1 MVDKVDRSKY
11 AKGWL
16 CTWPHCPLSKEDAL
30 DLLRARYD
38 LDEWVIAEEEHADGE
53 PHLHAFLKLTKRKN
67 FKASMFD
74 LGDYHGNYQIAKS
87 WRAVQE
93 YCKKDGNYISNIDLK
108 AARQKQSKMKK
119 EDLLKDPE
127 VLMDEGRLN
136 PMQLCSFLKN
146 SAAYKMLLQQKRKP
160 PVEMPEKKRH
170 FWIWGPSNTGKTT
183 WLREKMQEGEWF
195 QMPTNNDWN
204 GYSGEDNLYI
214 DEYKGQLT
222 IQELNRI
229 CDGGAKVNT
238 KGGTAMLSWTPI
250 VYVLSNFSPS
260 QCYGKCN
267 DALLETLLNRFQVG
281 KMEEFAK
288 PTFGYEEKN
297 N

>member
-1 MVDKVDRSKY
+1 MDPKDPRKDNK
-11 AKGWL
+11 AKGWF
-16 CTWPHCPLSKEDAL
+16 CTWPQCKITKEDAL
-30 DLLRARYD
+30 DMLMPLG
-38 LDEWVIAEEEHADGE
+38 LDEYVIAEELHADGS
-53 PHLHAFLKLTKRKN
+53 PHLHAFLKLKRRVRWS
-67 FKASMFD
+67 ATRFD
-74 LGDYHGNYQIAKS
+74 LGDCHGNYQVAKS

-93 YCKKDGNYISNIDLK
+93 YCKKEGCYISNIDLK

-127 VLMDEGRLN
+127 VLMDEGKLG

-170 FWIWGPSNTGKTT
+170 FWIWGASNTGKTT
-183 WLREKMQEGEWF
+183 WLRTKMQEGEWF

-204 GYSGEDNLYI
+204 GYSGEENLYI
-214 DEYKGQLT
+214 DEYKGQIT
-222 IQELNRI
+222 VQELNRI

-238 KGGTAMLSWTPI
+238 KGGTAMLSWTPT

-260 QCYGKCN
+260 ECYAKC
-267 DALLETLLNRFQVG
+267 DGALLETLLNRFQVG

-288 PTFGYEEKN
+288 PTFGYEKK
-297 N
+297 

>member
-1 MVDKVDRSKY
+1 MITKITRETI
-11 AKGWL
+11 AKGWF
-16 CTWPHCPLSKEDAL
+16 CTWPQCAVKKEDAL
-30 DLLRARYD
+30 DMLMPLG
-38 LDEWVIAEEEHADGE
+38 LDEYVIAEEEHLDGS
-53 PHLHAFLKLTKRKN
+53 PHLHAFLKLNKRVRWS
-67 FKASMFD
+67 ATRFD
-74 LGDYHGNYQIAKS
+74 LGEYHGNYQPAKS

-93 YCKKDGNYISNIDLK
+93 YCKKDGDYISNIDLK

-127 VLMDEGRLN
+127 ALMDSGKLN

-183 WLREKMQEGEWF
+183 WLRNKMQEGEWF

-204 GYSGEDNLYI
+204 GYSGEENLYI

-222 IQELNRI
+222 VQELNRI

-238 KGGTAMLSWTPI
+238 KGGTTMLSWTPI
-250 VYVLSNFSPS
+250 VYVLSNFSPEV
-260 QCYGKCN
+260 CYGRC
-267 DALLETLLNRFQVG
+267 DSALLDTLLNRFQVG

>member
-1 MVDKVDRSKY
+1 MRRET
-11 AKGWL
+11 KGWFL
-16 CTWPHCPLSKEDAL
+16 TYPKCPITKEDAL
-30 DLLRARYD
+30 TILETNGLPKIVEY
-38 LDEWVIAEEEHADGE
+38 VICEEKHEDGS
-53 PHLHAFLKLTKRKN
+53 PHLHAFIKLEKKRTFSSVSK
-67 FKASMFD
+67 KFD
-74 LGDYHGNYQIAKS
+74 LLEYHGHYEPAKS
-87 WRAVQE
+87 WKAVAA
-93 YCKKDGNYISNIDLK
+93 YCKKEGNYISNIDIN

-127 VLMDEGRLN
+127 VLMDEGKLS

-170 FWIWGPSNTGKTT
+170 FWIWGSSNTGKTT
-183 WLREKMQEGEWF
+183 WLRKKMQEGEWF
-195 QMPTNNDWN
+195 QIPTNNDWN
-204 GYSGEDNLYI
+204 GYAGEDNLYI

-222 IQELNRI
+222 VQELNRV

-238 KGGTAMLSWTPI
+238 KGGSAMLSWVPI
-250 VYVLSNFSPS
+250 VYILSNYSPS
-260 QCYGKCN
+260 ECYSKC
-267 DALLETLLNRFQVG
+267 DSTLLETLLNRFQVG

-288 PTFGYEEKN
+288 PNFGYEKN

>member
-1 MVDKVDRSKY
+1 MEKY
-11 AKGWL
+11 NKDSMFKGWF
-16 CTWPHCPLSKEDAL
+16 CTWPQCNITKEDAL
-30 DLLRARYD
+30 DMLMPLGLAEY
-38 LDEWVIAEEEHADGE
+38 VIAEEEHLDGS
-53 PHLHAFLKLTKRKN
+53 PHLHAFLKLNKKVRWSSTR
-67 FKASMFD
+67 FD
-74 LGDYHGNYQIAKS
+74 LGDFHGNYQPAKS
-87 WRAVQE
+87 WKAVQE
-93 YCKKDGNYISNIDLK
+93 YCKKEGDYISNIDLK

-183 WLREKMQEGEWF
+183 WLRNKMQEGEWF

-204 GYSGEDNLYI
+204 GYAGEDNLYI

-250 VYVLSNFSPS
+250 VYVLSNFSPAE
-260 QCYGKCN
+260 CYGKCN

-281 KMEEFAK
+281 KMDEFAK
-288 PTFGYEEKN
+288 PTFGYEKN

>member
-1 MVDKVDRSKY
+1 MDSKDSKKY
-11 AKGWL
+11 NKDSMFKGWF

-30 DLLRARYD
+30 RMLLPLGLAEY
-38 LDEWVIAEEEHADGE
+38 VISEELHADGQ
-53 PHLHAFLKLTKRKN
+53 PHLHAFLKLNKKVRWS
-67 FKASMFD
+67 ASRFD
-74 LGDYHGNYQIAKS
+74 LGDYHGDYRPAKS

-93 YCKKDGNYISNIDLK
+93 YCKKDGDYISNIDLK

-127 VLMDEGRLN
+127 VLMDEGKLG

-170 FWIWGPSNTGKTT
+170 FWIWGASNTGKTT
-183 WLREKMQEGEWF
+183 WLRKKMQEGEWF

-222 IQELNRI
+222 VQELNRI

-238 KGGTAMLSWTPI
+238 KGGTAMLSWVPT

-260 QCYGKCN
+260 ECYGKCD
-267 DALLETLLNRFQVG
+267 DALLKTLLNRFQVG
-281 KMEEFAK
+281 RMDEFAK
-288 PTFGYEEKN
+288 PNFNY
-297 N
+297 